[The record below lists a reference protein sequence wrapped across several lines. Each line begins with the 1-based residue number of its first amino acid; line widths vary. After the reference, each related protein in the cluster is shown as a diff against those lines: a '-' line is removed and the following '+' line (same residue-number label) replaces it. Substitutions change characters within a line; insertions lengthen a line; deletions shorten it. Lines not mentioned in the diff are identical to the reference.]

1 VAIKSNPSTEWQSIA
16 IKSYQEQ
23 SRAIHG
29 PGGSAAT
36 KSKPRGTPSHLRVRI
51 ARVGERPHLLRQR
64 VVLLLGL
71 PRLRKVTVLEVDDRL
86 AQQRFAQ
93 QLVVPYLWGRA
104 PW

>member
-1 VAIKSNPSTEWQSIA
+1 MVLLP
-16 IKSYQEQ
+16 
-23 SRAIHG
+23 R
-29 PGGSAAT
+29 GSLPRG
-36 KSKPRGTPSHLRVRI
+36 SLPRGTPSHLRVRI
-51 ARVGERPHLLRQR
+51 ARVSERPHLLRQR

-71 PRLRKVTVLEVDDRL
+71 PRLRKVAVLEVDDRL